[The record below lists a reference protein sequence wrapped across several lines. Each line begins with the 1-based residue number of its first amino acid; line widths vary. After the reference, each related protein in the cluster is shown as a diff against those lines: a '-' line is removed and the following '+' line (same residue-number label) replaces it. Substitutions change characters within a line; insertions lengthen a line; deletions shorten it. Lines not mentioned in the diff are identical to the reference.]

1 MTPDLNALDPT
12 KRPPQQAPQGQAA
25 NPFGA
30 IGGAQPPSSPAPAPA
45 SPFGALG
52 GAKPPAQFGG
62 GFDAIGGAA
71 QAPPAGTPPPVS
83 PMPAQP
89 GDAVTRA
96 TTPLPPQQVGQA
108 PATAAVQPAA
118 APAAPGDPNAA
129 LSQVQGAFQQK
140 FGRAMSPEEQQAL
153 VKYVGYTGGA
163 VTPET
168 LQKALGAVGQYSG
181 NLQNPGLG
189 APGTPAAP
197 GGPAPTTPQSLEAQQ
212 REQLMKLI
220 KGEVPVSLD
229 QNNPALAAE
238 RAAFDRANSQA
249 TGRQRL
255 AAAERNAARG
265 TLGTGG
271 FDANLAGI
279 ENDAATR
286 STGFEAE
293 LMRNERQGQIDR
305 LMQGLGMS
313 QQYGATNL
321 QGQLGRGQLGLGYLN
336 AMLGDK
342 HATNQLGL
350 GRDQL
355 GFNYTALQ
363 NQMNNQA
370 LQSILAGL

>member
-1 MTPDLNALDPT
+1 MAAPDLSALSDPNAKPKPDPN
-12 KRPPQQAPQGQAA
+12 

-30 IGGAQPPSSPAPAPA
+30 LAGSAPA
-45 SPFGALG
+45 SPYSANTGVT
-52 GAKPPAQFGG
+52 GG
-62 GFDAIGGAA
+62 GGYQPLGAA
-71 QAPPAGTPPPVS
+71 AAPTQPAPVAPTGTPPPMS
-83 PMPAQP
+83 AMPAQ
-89 GDAVTRA
+89 
-96 TTPLPPQQVGQA
+96 QVGNTPAA
-108 PATAAVQPAA
+108 PVMAAAQPAA
-118 APAAPGDPNAA
+118 APAPGDPNAA
-129 LSQVQGAFQQK
+129 LSQVQGAFQSK
-140 FGRAMSPEEQQAL
+140 FNRAMSPEEQQAL
-153 VKYVGYTGGA
+153 VKYVGYNGGA

-181 NLQNPGLG
+181 NLANPGLG
-189 APGTPAAP
+189 APGAPAAP
-197 GGPAPTTPQSLEAQQ
+197 AGPAPTTPQSLEAQQ

-238 RAAFDRANSQA
+238 RTAFDRANSQA

-265 TLGTGG
+265 TLGSGG

-313 QQYGATNL
+313 QQYGATQL
-321 QGQLGRGQLGLGYLN
+321 QGSLGRGQLGLGYLN
-336 AMLGDK
+336 SMLQDK
-342 HATNQLGL
+342 QATNQLGL
-350 GRDQL
+350 GKDQL

-363 NQMNNQA
+363 NQANNQA
-370 LQSILAGL
+370 LQTILGSL

>member
-1 MTPDLNALDPT
+1 MAAPDFGALADPNAKPKPDPN
-12 KRPPQQAPQGQAA
+12 AA
-25 NPFGA
+25 N
-30 IGGAQPPSSPAPAPA
+30 
-45 SPFGALG
+45 PFGALG
-52 GAKPPAQFGG
+52 GAQAPASPAGAPASPYGALGGSPSSGNTGVTGG
-62 GFDAIGGAA
+62 GGYQPLGAA
-71 QAPPAGTPPPVS
+71 AAPTQPAPAAPTGTPPPMS
-83 PMPAQP
+83 AMPAQ
-89 GDAVTRA
+89 T
-96 TTPLPPQQVGQA
+96 VGNAA
-108 PATAAVQPAA
+108 PEMSAVQPA
-118 APAAPGDPNAA
+118 AAPGDPNAA

-153 VKYVGYTGGA
+153 VKYVGYNGGA

-189 APGTPAAP
+189 APGTPAA
-197 GGPAPTTPQSLEAQQ
+197 GGPAPATPQSLEAEQ
-212 REQLMKLI
+212 RNQLMKLI

-229 QNNPALAAE
+229 QNNPALQAE
-238 RAAFDRANSQA
+238 RLAFDRANSQA

-265 TLGTGG
+265 TLGAGG

-305 LMQGLGMS
+305 LMAGLGMT
-313 QQYGATNL
+313 QQYGATQL
-321 QGQLGRGQLGLGYLN
+321 QGSLGRGQLGLGYLN

-342 HATNQLGL
+342 QEANRLGL
-350 GRDQL
+350 GKDQL

-363 NQMNNQA
+363 NQANNQA
-370 LQSILAGL
+370 LQTILGSL

>member
-1 MTPDLNALDPT
+1 MAAPDLSALSDPNAKPKPDPN
-12 KRPPQQAPQGQAA
+12 

-30 IGGAQPPSSPAPAPA
+30 LAGSAPA
-45 SPFGALG
+45 SPYSANTGVTGGGGYQPLG
-52 GAKPPAQFGG
+52 GAPA
-62 GFDAIGGAA
+62 
-71 QAPPAGTPPPVS
+71 APTP
-83 PMPAQP
+83 
-89 GDAVTRA
+89 
-96 TTPLPPQQVGQA
+96 A
-108 PATAAVQPAA
+108 PAAPAAAPAAPAAPVMAAAQPAA
-118 APAAPGDPNAA
+118 APAAGDPNAA
-129 LSQVQGAFQQK
+129 LSQVQGAFQSK
-140 FGRAMSPEEQQAL
+140 FNRAMSPEEQQAL
-153 VKYVGYTGGA
+153 VKYVGYNGGA
-163 VTPET
+163 VSPEM
-168 LQKALGAVGQYSG
+168 LQQALGAVGQYTG

-189 APGTPAAP
+189 APGTTPAAP
-197 GGPAPTTPQSLEAQQ
+197 AGPAPTTPQSLEAQQ

-238 RAAFDRANSQA
+238 RTAFDRANSQA

-265 TLGTGG
+265 TLGSGG

-313 QQYGATNL
+313 QQYGATQL
-321 QGQLGRGQLGLGYLN
+321 QGQLGKGQLGLGYLN

-342 HATNQLGL
+342 QATNQLGL
-350 GRDQL
+350 GKDQL

-363 NQMNNQA
+363 SQANNQA
-370 LQSILAGL
+370 LQTLLANMGSGTV